1 MGPALEGIS
10 YTGPFIPVSITRR
23 PSFEKSGLCRM
34 PPLLAAIQ
42 PKGFVIATGVQYSV
56 RDSVNAAAKELGML
70 KAAGLKNPT
79 EVVKLKRCAW

>member
-1 MGPALEGIS
+1 
-10 YTGPFIPVSITRR
+10 
-23 PSFEKSGLCRM
+23 M
-34 PPLLAAIQ
+34 PPRLAAIQ

-79 EVVKLKRCAW
+79 EVVKLKKCAW